1 MRFHYPTLRLVQ
13 DELVQFALKQIL
25 LVKTSALVFTS
36 ITHVSVMFYSFIS
49 IRLVLLPI
57 IPPMIDKQ
65 WRRCILKL
73 INNS

>member
-57 IPPMIDKQ
+57 IPPMIGKQ